1 MSQKVW
7 SKDVILSDVS
17 VSIFPILHVHLFLV
31 RKNQNMV
38 NLPSPLVIKIRNYL
52 TPYRTLEYTTLKCC
66 SAVCCSILLSAK
78 FQWCLGVK

>member
-38 NLPSPLVIKIRNYL
+38 NLPSPLVIKNQKLPYPLQNIRVHHFKVL
-52 TPYRTLEYTTLKCC
+52 
-66 SAVCCSILLSAK
+66 
-78 FQWCLGVK
+78 